1 MTGNSDVDQAVTEY
15 FLEEVIEALETS
27 CTHRVSI
34 LVGKTR
40 ATHTRMQ
47 GRFVMGQLGMPR
59 EDSRVEEGPPEAVL
73 FETLRMDRI

>member
-1 MTGNSDVDQAVTEY
+1 MGSLATATGNSDVDQAVTEY
-15 FLEEVIEALETS
+15 FIEERIKALETS
-27 CTHRVSI
+27 CTHRGSI

-59 EDSRVEEGPPEAVL
+59 EDRGDNNLVQG
-73 FETLRMDRI
+73 